1 MGWADFF
8 AMGSYGV
15 YVWSAYALAAV
26 VLILNV
32 VLPLRRRRSLPQ
44 ELREYYRAHRSRDET
59 SA

>member
-1 MGWADFF
+1 MDWLEFL
-8 AMGSYGV
+8 AMGSYGA

-32 VLPLRRRRSLPQ
+32 VLPLRRRRSLPR

-59 SA
+59 SS